1 MGVRMGPQIRSALA
15 ALAQSATST
24 QQGRRVH
31 AIPPA
36 PVVAI
41 KISTELAPATITT
54 SLHLP
59 ACLATVQATKESLPA
74 WAESL
79 HRRDGNRP

>member
-1 MGVRMGPQIRSALA
+1 MGVRMGPQTRSALA
-15 ALAQSATST
+15 AHAQSFTST

-41 KISTELAPATITT
+41 QISELAPATITA

-74 WAESL
+74 WPESL
-79 HRRDGNRP
+79 HRRDGDRP